1 MSELLKAVEE
11 MGTVEG
17 HVKVAY
23 PPIAGGR
30 VGEALGDLAGVPIVG
45 GPALALLSMA
55 PAAVDNALTL
65 RRMASEGRESFTKDE
80 LDRQQALA
88 TLAGVPLGLGMLN
101 MERALGVPK
110 ALRYGFSA
118 AAAAMPGVLAH
129 YARKHK
135 KGIFAAEGGQR
146 EGG

>member
-1 MSELLKAVEE
+1 MGELLKAVEE

-23 PPIAGGR
+23 PAIAGGR
-30 VGEALGDLAGVPIVG
+30 VGAALGDLAEKPMG
-45 GPALALLSMA
+45 GLALGLLSVA
-55 PAAVDNALTL
+55 PAAVDSMLTL

-101 MERALGVPK
+101 MDRAPGIPR
-110 ALRYGFSA
+110 ALRYGASA
-118 AAAAMPGVLAH
+118 AAAALPGVLAH

>member
-1 MSELLKAVEE
+1 MSELLRAVEE

-23 PPIAGGR
+23 PAIAGGR
-30 VGEALGDLAGVPIVG
+30 IGAALGDLAGVPIIG
-45 GPALALLSMA
+45 GPALAMLSMA
-55 PAAVDNALTL
+55 PAAVDNMLTR
-65 RRMASEGRESFTKDE
+65 RRMASEGRESYTKGE

-88 TLAGVPLGLGMLN
+88 TLVGVPMGLGTLN
-101 MERALGVPK
+101 MDRAPGIPK
-110 ALRYGFSA
+110 ALRYGGSA
-118 AAAAMPGVLAH
+118 AVAVLPGVLAH